1 MINFLKMINLG
12 LKIGLKVKKN
22 KPKNNQMGP
31 NNNNNK

>member
-1 MINFLKMINLG
+1 MINFLKMIHLG
-12 LKIGLKVKKN
+12 FKIGLKIKNN